1 MSKSTARVFALTKRN
16 VKEILRDPTSLVFC
30 AVLPVAML
38 VLMELLFG
46 KMSEQAVMFKI
57 ENFAPGITTFG
68 FTFTMLYV
76 ALTVSGDRNSAF
88 MARITV
94 SPVRP
99 IEYVIS
105 FLLASVPVMI
115 VQSVLFYCVAFCFGL
130 PFGANVLLS
139 VVLLIPSAF
148 FYATAGTLIGS
159 IVGNP
164 NQAGPLSS
172 IIISGAGLLGGVW
185 LPIETMSEGFVT
197 VCKCLPFYNCVLAG
211 KTPFVGGNALVPVL
225 ITTAY
230 AVAFLALS
238 VIIHKLKSKT

>member
-1 MSKSTARVFALTKRN
+1 MNKSTARVFALTKRN

-30 AVLPVAML
+30 ALLPVAML
-38 VLMELLFG
+38 VLMQVLFA
-46 KMSEQAVMFKI
+46 KMSEHAVMFRI

-76 ALTVSGDRNSAF
+76 ALTVSGDRKSAF

-99 IEYVIS
+99 AEYVIS
-105 FLLASVPVMI
+105 FILASVPVMI
-115 VQSVLFYCVAFCFGL
+115 VQTILFYCVAFIFGL
-130 PFGANVLLS
+130 PFGTGVLLS
-139 VVLLIPSAF
+139 VLLLIPSTF

-159 IVGNP
+159 IADNP
-164 NQAGPLSS
+164 NQAGPISS

-185 LPIETMSEGFVT
+185 LPIETMSEGFIT

-225 ITTAY
+225 ITIGY
-230 AVAFLALS
+230 AVVFFVLS
-238 VIIHKLKSKT
+238 VVIHKIKSKT